1 MNRAQVAEHLPGL
14 RRYARVLT
22 ADAWAAD
29 DLVQDTL
36 ERACRKWLLWR
47 TGSDLRAWLF
57 TLMHHLYL
65 NQRRAPVPHA
75 VALEDV
81 QDSLQAPAGG
91 RDDAIDLERCLQRL
105 PPEQRAVLLLVTL
118 EDMAYE
124 DAARVLAIP
133 VGTVMSRLSRAR
145 ARLRELMA
153 AQASAPPPRT
163 AFSAPPQV
171 NTATMQAPRPT
182 PSFDEQELH
191 AYADGRMAPAEAAAL
206 RARLAQAPQAHAQ
219 ASDWQRQRQQLR
231 ALHPELLSAPVPGA
245 LQALAAQVDHAAARQ
260 SQWWRWGGM
269 AASVLLAFA
278 LGWVGRGGWPP
289 GAARTLAA
297 APAPIQGFAH
307 QAALAYAVYQPEQR
321 HPVEVAADQQAHL
334 VQWLSKRLE
343 RPLKLPVLS
352 AEGYELVGGRLL
364 PGDAGA
370 RAQFMYQDRTGQ
382 RITLYLGAVPGA
394 AQTAFRFT
402 DDGPVPG
409 FYWTDQGFGYA
420 LSGPLPRAALLRLAT
435 AVHRQL

>member
-1 MNRAQVAEHLPGL
+1 MQV
-14 RRYARVLT
+14 
-22 ADAWAAD
+22 
-29 DLVQDTL
+29 
-36 ERACRKWLLWR
+36 
-47 TGSDLRAWLF
+47 
-57 TLMHHLYL
+57 
-65 NQRRAPVPHA
+65 
-75 VALEDV
+75 
-81 QDSLQAPAGG
+81 
-91 RDDAIDLERCLQRL
+91 
-105 PPEQRAVLLLVTL
+105 
-118 EDMAYE
+118 
-124 DAARVLAIP
+124 
-133 VGTVMSRLSRAR
+133 
-145 ARLRELMA
+145 
-153 AQASAPPPRT
+153 
-163 AFSAPPQV
+163 
-171 NTATMQAPRPT
+171 PRPT
-182 PSFDEQELH
+182 SSFDEQDLH

-206 RARLAQAPQAHAQ
+206 SARLAQAPQAHAQ
-219 ASDWQRQRQQLR
+219 AGDWQRQRQQLR
-231 ALHPELLSAPVPGA
+231 ALRLELLGAPVPGA

-278 LGWVGRGGWPP
+278 LGWLGRSAWPP
-289 GAARTLAA
+289 GAQGTLAS

-382 RITLYLGAVPGA
+382 RITLYLGAVPGTA
-394 AQTAFRFT
+394 PTAFRFT
-402 DDGPVPG
+402 DEGPVPG
-409 FYWTDQGFGYA
+409 FYWTEQGFGYA
-420 LSGPLPRAALLRLAT
+420 LSGPLPRAALLQLAR